1 MLSLRPAGSSDDGA
15 ARHTAAR
22 GYLPCH
28 SHSLEE
34 VEERLKEKWGVTLL
48 PKFVLLARRS
58 SQPEAL
64 TSTIRLTSPSK
75 TRNELIS
82 KRATSD

>member
-1 MLSLRPAGSSDDGA
+1 MLPLRPAGSSDDG
-15 ARHTAAR
+15 AAR

-34 VEERLKEKWGVTLL
+34 VGERLKEKWGVTLL
-48 PKFVLLARRS
+48 PKFVLLARKS
-58 SQPEAL
+58 SQPQAL

-82 KRATSD
+82 KRVTSD